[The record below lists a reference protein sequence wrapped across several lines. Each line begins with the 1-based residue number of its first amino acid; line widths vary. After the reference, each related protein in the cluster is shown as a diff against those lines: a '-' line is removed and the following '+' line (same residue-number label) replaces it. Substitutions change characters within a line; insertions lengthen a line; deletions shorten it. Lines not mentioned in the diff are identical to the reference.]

1 MHYDIVHLREG
12 GWGGGTPCRRFRG
25 VWSMYG
31 STCGVR
37 DVLSDLRVFPISLAV
52 LYYIIYL
59 VLWSLVEIIVDGLD
73 DE

>member
-1 MHYDIVHLREG
+1 
-12 GWGGGTPCRRFRG
+12 
-25 VWSMYG
+25 MYG